1 MFTELDCLG
10 DMCPVPVMKLRQCK
24 NLKNSGDNVKL
35 VTDHS
40 CVLNSITDFCKQHK
54 LDLEVVE
61 PISGVW
67 ELFITKP

>member
-10 DMCPVPVMKLRQCK
+10 DMCPVPIMKLKQCK
-24 NLKNSGDNVKL
+24 NLKNRGDSVKL

-40 CVLNSITDFCKQHK
+40 CVVGSITDFCKK
-54 LDLEVVE
+54 SRLTLEVVE
-61 PISGVW
+61 PIAGVW